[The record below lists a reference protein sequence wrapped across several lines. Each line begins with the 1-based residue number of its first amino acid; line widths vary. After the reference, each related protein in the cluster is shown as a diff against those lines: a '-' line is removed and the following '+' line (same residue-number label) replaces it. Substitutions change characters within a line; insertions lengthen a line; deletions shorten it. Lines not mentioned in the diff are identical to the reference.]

1 MGANQFAADRANDLE
16 RGCDPGELFG
26 HVLAEHLH
34 WLTAVRAIR
43 FGLEYMI
50 LARQMYGK
58 RLLRSRFVRRCVR
71 RRRICTTGLRTLH
84 IHNAAP
90 GGQILKLSL
99 ERLDLP
105 LQLLGLAT
113 ELHAPELV
121 DLCLELLNLDIAFG
135 KQTTGLDQQGPQE
148 FDIVREIG
156 AARHAP

>member
-1 MGANQFAADRANDLE
+1 MR
-16 RGCDPGELFG
+16 
-26 HVLAEHLH
+26 
-34 WLTAVRAIR
+34 
-43 FGLEYMI
+43 
-50 LARQMYGK
+50 GK
-58 RLLRSRFVRRCVR
+58 RLPGSRLVRRSVR
-71 RRRICTTGLRTLH
+71 GGRICTEGLRTLH

-121 DLCLELLNLDIAFG
+121 DLRLELLNLDVAFG
-135 KQTTGLDQQGPQE
+135 KQTTGLDQQGLQQ

-156 AARHAP
+156 AVRHAP

>member
-1 MGANQFAADRANDLE
+1 MTA
-16 RGCDPGELFG
+16 GELFG

-58 RLLRSRFVRRCVR
+58 ALVLEAASSVVAFE

-84 IHNAAP
+84 IRNAAP

-113 ELHAPELV
+113 ELHA
-121 DLCLELLNLDIAFG
+121 
-135 KQTTGLDQQGPQE
+135 
-148 FDIVREIG
+148 R
-156 AARHAP
+156 